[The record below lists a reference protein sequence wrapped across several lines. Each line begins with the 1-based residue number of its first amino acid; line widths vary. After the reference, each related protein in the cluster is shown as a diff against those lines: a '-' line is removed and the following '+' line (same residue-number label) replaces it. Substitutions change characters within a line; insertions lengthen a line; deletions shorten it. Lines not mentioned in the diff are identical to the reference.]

1 MTNEH
6 DHGRKDVDSVSCF
19 VLTVSDTRNHE
30 TDTGGK
36 AVRDLLADAGHVV
49 TDSKIVTDD
58 CDEIRNSILA
68 ALSSG
73 AYVIIVTGGTGVS
86 GRDTTIDAV
95 TPFMDIELEGF
106 GEIFRQLS
114 YEQIGA
120 RAILS
125 RAIGGITPE
134 RKALFCL
141 PGSEKAVRLG
151 MEKLVLPVIGHLIWE
166 LNR

>member
-1 MTNEH
+1 MSNEQ
-6 DHGRKDVDSVSCF
+6 DHKYKHVDSAVCF

-30 TDTGGK
+30 TDTGGR
-36 AVRDLLADAGHVV
+36 AVIEMFTAAGHAVA
-49 TDSKIVTDD
+49 DSRIVHDE
-58 CDEIRNSILA
+58 CDEIRNSILD
-68 ALSSG
+68 ALSSN
-73 AYVIIVTGGTGVS
+73 VQVVVVTGGTGIS

-95 TPFMDIELEGF
+95 APFIDIELDGF

-125 RAIGGITPE
+125 RAFAGITPE
-134 RKALFCL
+134 RKVLFCL
-141 PGSEKAVRLG
+141 PGSEKAVRMG
-151 MEKLVLPVIGHLIWE
+151 MEKLILPVIGHLVWE

>member
-1 MTNEH
+1 MTNKH
-6 DHGRKDVDSVSCF
+6 DHSHKGVDSVSCF

-36 AVRDLLADAGHVV
+36 AVRDLLTEAGHVV
-49 TDSKIVTDD
+49 VDSRIVPDD
-58 CDEIRNSILA
+58 NDEIRKSILD
-68 ALSSG
+68 ALSSE
-73 AYVIIVTGGTGVS
+73 AHVVIVTGGTGVS

-95 TPFMDIELEGF
+95 APFMDIELEGF

-151 MEKLVLPVIGHLIWE
+151 MEKLVLPILGHLIWE